1 MGISHLN
8 HRGEIRMV
16 DIGGKMVT
24 GRRAEAEGTVL
35 VGNELVQAI
44 RDNAVPKGNV
54 FEAARIAGIQA
65 AKRTWELIPLCHQ
78 IPLDHIS
85 IRFETGEDRI
95 RIAATVSSNASTGV
109 EMEALTAVSVAAL
122 TLYDM
127 LKAMSH
133 AIRFENIRLLS
144 KSGGK
149 SGEYKADDQSGQE
162 SG

>member
-65 AKRTWELIPLCHQ
+65 AKGHG
-78 IPLDHIS
+78 S
-85 IRFETGEDRI
+85 
-95 RIAATVSSNASTGV
+95 
-109 EMEALTAVSVAAL
+109 
-122 TLYDM
+122 
-127 LKAMSH
+127 
-133 AIRFENIRLLS
+133 
-144 KSGGK
+144 
-149 SGEYKADDQSGQE
+149 
-162 SG
+162 